1 MRAGLVVVG
10 AVAFGYLSFQVGF
23 KPYLE
28 RAQEA
33 MDRLQQGHP
42 SDGDNP
48 TSPPAWPGH
57 SKYLANVLQ
66 HVNIPARIHNKN
78 TRLLSMITCSIGAF
92 CLDSTTI

>member
-1 MRAGLVVVG
+1 MGRGGRARQNAMRAGLVVVG

-33 MDRLQQGHP
+33 LDRLHQGHP

-48 TSPPAWPGH
+48 TSPP
-57 SKYLANVLQ
+57 
-66 HVNIPARIHNKN
+66 
-78 TRLLSMITCSIGAF
+78 GASSVDVPRNGA
-92 CLDSTTI
+92 L

>member
-1 MRAGLVVVG
+1 MGRGGRARQNAMRAGLVVVG

-33 MDRLQQGHP
+33 LDRLHQGHP

-48 TSPPAWPGH
+48 TSPPGA
-57 SKYLANVLQ
+57 SSVDQYLANVLQ

-78 TRLLSMITCSIGAF
+78 TRL
-92 CLDSTTI
+92 